1 MIKTY
6 IKLALKVLLR
16 HKFFT
21 FVSLFG
27 ISFTLMILLVTAAFF
42 DHILGPAYPES
53 NQNRCLYILDME
65 LSGPKITKRGSISYY
80 FLNKYV
86 KSMQTP
92 EAVSITSFFQ
102 KTVTY
107 NKGKKYKITMK
118 YCDSEFWKIM
128 DFEFLEG
135 KPFIKGDV
143 DNINQVAVINEATK
157 EKYFGSESAIGQYI
171 EADWKKY
178 KVIGV
183 VKDVPIIRILAYGDV
198 WVPITNTKEDIV
210 SYTMDGDYQAIILA
224 KSRKDF
230 PAIKAEFK
238 KHLKQMEF
246 QDDTYDTIRGG
257 ADTILESTSREMF
270 GFDETRVHLIFAIL
284 IGLMV
289 LFMILPVL
297 NLVNIN
303 INRIMERYSEI
314 GVRKSFG
321 ASTVTLVGQ
330 FIVEN
335 VILTLIGGII
345 GYILTG
351 IVLAVFNSTEII
363 PYSNFTLNFRIFV
376 YAILITLF
384 FGLFSGV
391 YPAWRMSRLK
401 PVDALQ
407 GGQK

>member
-1 MIKTY
+1 MIKIYT
-6 IKLALKVLLR
+6 KLALKVLLR

-42 DHILGPAYPES
+42 DHMLGPAYPES
-53 NQNRCLYILDME
+53 NQNRCLYVLDME
-65 LSGPKITKRGSISYY
+65 LSGPEITKRGSISYY

-157 EKYFGSESAIGQYI
+157 EKYFGSELAVGKYI

-178 KVIGV
+178 KVVGV

-230 PAIKAEFK
+230 PAIKAEFQK
-238 KHLKQMEF
+238 NLQLVEF
-246 QDDTYDTIRGG
+246 RDEQYDSIKGG

-314 GVRKSFG
+314 GIRKSFG
-321 ASTVTLVGQ
+321 ASTITLVGQ

-345 GYILTG
+345 GFILTG
-351 IVLAVFNSTEII
+351 IVLAVFNSTDFI
-363 PYSNFTLNFRIFV
+363 PYSNFTLNFRIFG
-376 YAILITLF
+376 YALLITLF

-391 YPAWRMSRLK
+391 YPAWR
-401 PVDALQ
+401 
-407 GGQK
+407 

>member
-1 MIKTY
+1 MFKKY
-6 IKLALKVLLR
+6 IKLSMKVLLR

-27 ISFTLMILLVTAAFF
+27 ISFTLMILLVATAFF
-42 DHILGPAYPES
+42 DHLLGPAYPEA
-53 NQNRCLYILDME
+53 NQNRCLYALDLE
-65 LSGPKITKRGSISYY
+65 ISGPDISRRGSISYY

-86 KSMQTP
+86 KSLKTP

-107 NKGKKYKITMK
+107 HDGKKYKVVMK
-118 YCDSEFWKIM
+118 FTDAEFWQIM
-128 DFEFLEG
+128 DFNFLEG
-135 KPFIKGDV
+135 EAFTKEDV
-143 DNINQVAVINEATK
+143 QNINQVAIINQATK
-157 EKYFGSESAIGQYI
+157 EKYFGDENAVGKFI

-183 VKDVPIIRILAYGDV
+183 VEDVPILRILAYGDV

-210 SYTMDGDYQAIILA
+210 SYTMEGNYQAIILA
-224 KSRKDF
+224 KSKKDF

-238 KHLKQMEF
+238 KHLAQVEF
-246 QDDTYDTIRGG
+246 QDEKYDTIKGG

-270 GFDETRVHLIFAIL
+270 GFDDTKVHLLFI
-284 IGLMV
+284 IGAALMI
-289 LFMILPVL
+289 LFMLLPVL

-303 INRIMERYSEI
+303 INRIIERYSEI
-314 GVRKSFG
+314 GIRKSFG
-321 ASTVTLVGQ
+321 ASTITLVGQ

-335 VILTLIGGII
+335 VILTLIGGF
-345 GYILTG
+345 GGLILTV
-351 IVLAVFNSTEII
+351 IVLSIFNNTDII
-363 PYSNFTLNFRIFV
+363 PYANFTLNFRIFG

-407 GGQK
+407 GGQR

>member
-1 MIKTY
+1 MFKKY
-6 IKLALKVLLR
+6 IKLSLKVLLR

-27 ISFTLMILLVTAAFF
+27 ISFTLMILLVATAFF
-42 DHILGPAYPES
+42 DHLLGPAYPEA
-53 NQNRCLYILDME
+53 NQKRCLYVLDLE
-65 LSGPKITKRGSISYY
+65 ITGPDISRRGSISYY

-86 KSMQTP
+86 KSLKTP

-102 KTVTY
+102 NTVTY
-107 NKGKKYKITMK
+107 HDGKKYKIAMK
-118 YCDSEFWKIM
+118 FADAEFWQIM
-128 DFEFLEG
+128 DFNFLEG
-135 KPFIKGDV
+135 QAFTKKDV
-143 DNINQVAVINEATK
+143 ENINQVAVINQATK
-157 EKYFGSESAIGQYI
+157 EKYFGDEPAVGKFI

-178 KVIGV
+178 KIVGV
-183 VKDVPIIRILAYGDV
+183 VEDVSIFRLLAYGDV

-210 SYTMDGDYQAIILA
+210 SYSMEGNYQAIVQA
-224 KSRKDF
+224 KSKKDF

-238 KHLKQMEF
+238 KHLDQVEF
-246 QDDTYDTIRGG
+246 QDEKYDTIRGG
-257 ADTILESTSREMF
+257 TDTILESTSREMF
-270 GFDETRVHLIFAIL
+270 NFDDKKVHL
-284 IGLMV
+284 
-289 LFMILPVL
+289 LFMIGVILMTLFMLLPVL

-314 GVRKSFG
+314 GIRKSFG
-321 ASTVTLVGQ
+321 ASTLTLVGQ

-335 VILTLIGGII
+335 VILTLIGGFI
-345 GYILTG
+345 GLILTV
-351 IVLAVFNSTEII
+351 IVLSIFNNTDII
-363 PYSNFTLNFRIFV
+363 PYANFTMNFRIFG

>member
-1 MIKTY
+1 MLKIY

-27 ISFTLMILLVTAAFF
+27 ISFTLMILLVTSAFF

-53 NQNRCLYILDME
+53 NQNRCLYILDLE
-65 LSGPKITKRGSISYY
+65 LSGPEISKRGSISYY

-86 KSMQTP
+86 KSMKTP

-107 NKGKKYKITMK
+107 NEGKKYKIAMK

-128 DFEFLEG
+128 DYKFVEG
-135 KPFIKGDV
+135 KPFSKNDV
-143 DNINQVAVINEATK
+143 DNINQVAVINEATR
-157 EKYFGSESAIGQYI
+157 EKYFGSESAIGKYI

-178 KVIGV
+178 KVVGV
-183 VKDVPIIRILAYGDV
+183 VKNVPIIRLLAYADV
-198 WVPITNTKEDIV
+198 WVPITNTKENIV

-224 KSRKDF
+224 NSRKDF
-230 PAIKAEFK
+230 PVIKAEFQ
-238 KHLKQMEF
+238 KHLNQMEF
-246 QDDTYDTIRGG
+246 RDDKYDTVRGG

-270 GFDETRVHLIFAIL
+270 GFDETRVHFIFAIL

-289 LFMILPVL
+289 LFMILPTL

-314 GVRKSFG
+314 GIRKSFG
-321 ASTVTLVGQ
+321 ASTITLVNQ

-335 VILTLIGGII
+335 VILTLIGGFI
-345 GYILTG
+345 GLILTV
-351 IVLAVFNSTEII
+351 IVLSIFNNSDII
-363 PYSNFTLNFRIFV
+363 PYANFTLNFRIFV
-376 YAILITLF
+376 YAILIILF

-401 PVDALQ
+401 PVYALQ
-407 GGQK
+407 GGQR

>member
-42 DHILGPAYPES
+42 DHILGPAYPEK

-65 LSGPKITKRGSISYY
+65 LSGPEITKRGSISYY

-86 KSMQTP
+86 KSLQTP
-92 EAVSITSFFQ
+92 EAVSITSFFH

-107 NKGKKYKITMK
+107 NKGKKYKIIMK

-128 DFEFLEG
+128 NFEFVEG
-135 KPFIKGDV
+135 KPFSISDV

-157 EKYFGSESAIGQYI
+157 EKYFGSESAIGKHI

-230 PAIKAEFK
+230 PVIKAEFK

-314 GVRKSFG
+314 GIRKSFG
-321 ASTVTLVGQ
+321 ASTITLVGQ

-345 GYILTG
+345 GFILTG
-351 IVLAVFNSTEII
+351 IVLAVFNSTDFI
-363 PYSNFTLNFRIFV
+363 PYSNFTLNFRIFG
-376 YAILITLF
+376 YALLITLF

-407 GGQK
+407 GGYK